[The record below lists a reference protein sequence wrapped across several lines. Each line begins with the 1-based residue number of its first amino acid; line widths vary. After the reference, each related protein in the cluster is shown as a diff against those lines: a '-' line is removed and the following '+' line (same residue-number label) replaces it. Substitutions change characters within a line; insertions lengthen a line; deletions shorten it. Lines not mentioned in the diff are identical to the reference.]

1 MSLSCAA
8 PSPDLGIALRLSDYL
23 DCQARAIGE
32 NGFQALA
39 GGPIAASLLSGLVTI
54 FVALIGYR
62 LILGRTPAIGD
73 GVGWAVRL
81 GVVLALVTSWP
92 AYQILV
98 YNVAVD
104 GPAQLSQFILPA
116 AGLPGEDIGSRVQQ
130 AYDVVRLGQGSGYGQ
145 APDPA
150 DPLPP
155 SALPEQS
162 AAPQILFRQSP
173 PGQQPLP
180 QTASLLVL
188 STVGVTAALRL
199 AIGFL
204 LAVGPLAVMSLLF
217 DATLGIFSGWVR
229 ALAGA
234 ALAMLASTIVT
245 AVDLVMVESEL
256 ARLRLFNVASGARSI
271 DPQAIPTLVLV
282 FALVMLVA
290 TLVAMRMAGAF
301 RLPMIARR
309 THGSPQQTAMSQPSS
324 ARAEGRTS
332 AQAVRKGTRAPQ
344 LSRASTIADALVST
358 VRREGAEVT
367 ANSAGPGRASL
378 IAAGGRGGERPAI
391 IPLGV
396 GGRRS
401 IGRRSVSARRRDG
414 SA

>member
-1 MSLSCAA
+1 MTLACAA
-8 PSPDLGIALRLSDYL
+8 PNPDLGIALRLSDYL

-39 GGPIAASLLSGLVTI
+39 GGPMAAGLLSGLFTI

-62 LILGRTPAIGD
+62 LILGRTPGIGD

-92 AYQILV
+92 AYQTLV

-104 GPAQLSQFILPA
+104 GPAQLAELILPA
-116 AGLPGEDIGSRVQQ
+116 SGLPNDELGSRVQQ
-130 AYDVVRLGQGSGYGQ
+130 AYDVLRIGGGGYGQ
-145 APDPA
+145 AQDA
-150 DPLPP
+150 ASLPP
-155 SALPEQS
+155 LSALPGQMP
-162 AAPQILFRQSP
+162 APQLPFRQFSS
-173 PGQQPLP
+173 GQQPLP

-217 DATLGIFSGWVR
+217 DATLGVFSGWVR

-256 ARLRLFNVASGARSI
+256 ARLRLVNVGGIAQPV
-271 DPQAIPTLVLV
+271 DLQAMPTLVLV

-290 TLVAMRMAGAF
+290 TLAAMRMAGAF
-301 RLPMIARR
+301 RLPMIGKRSDGAPRE
-309 THGSPQQTAMSQPSS
+309 TGMSQSSS
-324 ARAEGRTS
+324 ATAESRIS
-332 AQAVRKGTRAPQ
+332 AQMAQGAERAPQ
-344 LSRASTIADALVST
+344 LSRASTIADALAST
-358 VRREGAEVT
+358 VQREGAGAA
-367 ANSAGPGRASL
+367 ANPAGPGRASL
-378 IAAGGRGGERPAI
+378 IAAGGRGGEGPAV

-401 IGRRSVSARRRDG
+401 IGRRSVSARRRDRP
-414 SA
+414 A